1 MSIQDGKEKAREYY
15 NQEAPEY
22 IKQYQDNYEPY
33 PANLIRIN
41 FIADRLKLNNVKT
54 ILDAGCGTCGPMI
67 RLLKEGFD
75 VNGFDFSQ
83 DMVDKGKEELTKE
96 GIYTGRIQQ
105 ADLEK
110 DLSIFD
116 EEFDAAIALGVFPHI
131 VDEKLALSNMRSVL
145 NPGGRVFIEF
155 RNELFSTYTFNKHS
169 CNFFLNKLVGLGCLK
184 LQEDIHNDITDFFS
198 MASFASQEDKQK
210 DGKISYSNILAKFH
224 NPLTI
229 SEELFKPCGFN
240 VIKTHFYHYHALPP
254 FFQNKYPKLFRE
266 LSLKMEKTDDWRGH
280 FMASAFVIEAQ
291 KPE

>member
-15 NQEAPEY
+15 NQEASEY
-22 IKQYQDNYEPY
+22 IKQYQNNYEAY

-41 FIADRLKLNNVKT
+41 FITDRLKANNVKT
-54 ILDAGCGTCGPMI
+54 VLDAGCGTCGPMI
-67 RLLKEGFD
+67 RLLKEGFN
-75 VNGFDFSQ
+75 VKGFDFSQ
-83 DMVDKGKEELTKE
+83 DMVDKGKEELAKE
-96 GIYTGRIQQ
+96 CIDIGMIRQ

-110 DLSIFD
+110 DLSLYG
-116 EEFDAAIALGVFPHI
+116 EKFDAAIALGVFPHI
-131 VDEKLALSNMRSVL
+131 VDEKLALSNMRSIL

-155 RNELFSTYTFNKHS
+155 RNDLFATYTFNNYS
-169 CNFFLNKLVGLGCLK
+169 CNFFLNKMIGLDSLG
-184 LQEDIHNDITDFFS
+184 LQEHIHKDIVDFFS
-198 MASFASQEDKQK
+198 TAAFAAQENKQQ

-229 SEELFKPCGFN
+229 GDDLFKPCGFS

-266 LSLKMEKTDDWRGH
+266 LSLNMEKTDDWRGH

-291 KPE
+291 RAE